1 MKAFFSNP
9 VIATVC
15 VIIAFYAF
23 IFIAMFFSEKANIDI
38 AHGQA
43 ITTQG
48 DTIHFYGGTLE
59 KPSLRDYRIKD
70 IKIK

>member
-1 MKAFFSNP
+1 MKDFFSHP
-9 VIATVC
+9 AISTVC
-15 VIIAFYAF
+15 VIIAFYTF
-23 IFIAMFFSEKANIDI
+23 IFIAMFFSEKANTDI

-59 KPSLRDYRIKD
+59 KPSLQDYRIKN